1 MSTIQERLAARAAA
15 AVEREGSQNDVEAGG
30 GNKTFALAPAGKQKA
45 RLVGYI
51 ETGMHPNNMDS
62 TKPDREEFRLRFALF
77 GKDCQEEDGTPIT
90 IDTFDMPKSKFER
103 AGAVKLFQKM
113 CPKKDADHFIGL
125 LNRVFWLEVIHK
137 EGKADAQ
144 GKKKVY
150 ANIKK
155 DSISVAVKDIL
166 DDEDNI
172 IGQQPVACAEAPASM
187 FQIFE
192 WAMPSKEDFDALKP
206 WDKSKLRSSINFKGS
221 ALQQL
226 VGDGEQKAATNNGAA
241 TNEPPADDEGGAQPD
256 EPQQQG
262 TPTPDN
268 VDVNEADL
276 PAL

>member
-1 MSTIQERLAARAAA
+1 MSSIQERLAARAAA
-15 AVEREGSQNDVEAGG
+15 AVERDGSQNDVETGG

-51 ETGMHPNNMDS
+51 ETGTHANNMDA
-62 TKPDREEFRLRFALF
+62 TKPDRAEFRLRFALF

-90 IDTFDMPKSKFER
+90 IDTFDMPISKFER

-137 EGKADAQ
+137 EGKPDAQ

-166 DDEDNI
+166 DDDDNI
-172 IGQQPVACAEAPASM
+172 IGQQPVACAEAPESM

-192 WAMPSKEDFDALKP
+192 WAVPSKEDFDKLKP
-206 WDKSKLRSSINFKGS
+206 WDKSKIRSAKNFPGS

-226 VGDGEQKAATNNGAA
+226 VGDGEQKANSNNGAA
-241 TNEPPADDEGGAQPD
+241 TQEPQDDDEGGAQPD
-256 EPQQQG
+256 EPQTQG

-268 VDVNEADL
+268 VDVNEDDL